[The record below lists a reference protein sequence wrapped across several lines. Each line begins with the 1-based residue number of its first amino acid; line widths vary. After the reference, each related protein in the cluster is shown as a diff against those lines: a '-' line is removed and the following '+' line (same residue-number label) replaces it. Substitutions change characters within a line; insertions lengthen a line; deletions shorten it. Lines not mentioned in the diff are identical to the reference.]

1 MEVVEEKPFEA
12 SDAVDSL
19 NPTSAEAS
27 PGQEAPPASSVTSLP
42 SKGAAALASLPG
54 AASMEVVEEK
64 PFEAS
69 DAVDSLNPTSAEAS
83 PGQEAPPASSVTSLP
98 SKGAA
103 ALASLPRAT
112 SMEVV
117 EAKPQVAQEHV
128 SMSTFQNLASHGQAE
143 SPVSPASSVTYVL
156 PSEEAALSRAASME
170 DATSPSTPERRRLE
184 EGGSFAASFDS
195 GAGDRTSNDKKI
207 EDPFATL
214 LTVIAYCAW
223 PFSIPTWYSL
233 LPLFAGTVALCR
245 LSKPLPIQVR
255 VHMAFYQTLGCFAW
269 YAVVMYDQVREK
281 VSWSQS
287 WVLQKSFP
295 VEDMPHMTGAS
306 QAFLLI
312 LITCLS
318 LFSCADRRGAV
329 LSAELWVLF
338 KLEQVDGQHT
348 PRLSI
353 PLFASRVL
361 VIGCVLVMIIA
372 DVDPGY
378 HGLLVQL
385 GYMTWFVGF
394 VTIGEPGADTLDG
407 LRGNVG
413 VWKVLLVLSSCFQ
426 ASLLVFC
433 GHDSLSLIFRQE
445 CHFVIA
451 LFAALQVNTVRGR
464 VKFDDMSMLQA
475 FASVAL
481 YISCCVFL
489 CLLLT
494 VILIPPP
501 TWLAFILLV
510 IVVAMVWVT
519 HFRVHM
525 LKTVYF
531 GAVTIS
537 RIALPIWFLVYQCE
551 VQKSE
556 RFHFWWFLSSDD
568 LEASR
573 LRLMCLALLALLS
586 RLMGATLESYSEE
599 FGRLMHRSPTSL
611 TAARRLFIADHL
623 APLFF
628 LVCAGVLLLQMHS
641 SAEKSLGHQVALCFL
656 LLILLA
662 GRKWRTAGPVCA
674 VLSCVSL
681 LAQYLQLLG
690 VADWKVLVVWNI
702 KSVCCHI
709 SVVAL
714 ALMQHLLH
722 ERALVVSKILGQ
734 EVEAVEL
741 DSQSSGSGS
750 GLSSAAHN
758 QRKTLIS
765 TCAHDTLATAGQ
777 MHRANSDKD
786 MRLFEYDVQVAACGV
801 MVVGLL
807 HHNMYSLLE
816 ILVAG
821 LFFSSRTSTNVISR
835 RRSRCWMQVM
845 AFTVVLPIILT
856 WLIAPFDSDPSE
868 MLPRISWCNQFT
880 DEGGVIF
887 VNHTLSLCNAS
898 LAPTTCVSQ
907 REACQHGFANWF
919 VFFGWRTS
927 FGIKQGITLFVFIG
941 IVLLCWASNFL
952 TPITTVYEELPVF
965 MNRLRRPNVF
975 ANADPVDSSTSRSS
989 SHVSRLKTWS
999 YSQDS
1004 SDEDSEITPKATLPR
1019 IQAALPTFPLI
1030 QESSSGEK
1038 QPTQGAFRTGFPSSS
1053 RESSLAKDSMS
1064 PKQVVKVVRVQEAID
1079 SDGEDSPSATQVV
1092 KVVGFKDSIDSTG
1105 EDGISEDSSSEFDE
1119 TKEGLG
1125 RLSSMRSSV
1134 SSVQSQFAH
1143 RTYGS
1148 MAKTLSEIAKDFST
1162 ADSSSGTSFQVS
1174 EVIGLV
1180 VVLWLVILSWVT
1192 IIVPFI
1198 MMSEEVTVQCVVQL
1212 WLLFLDLVAVVLAPR
1227 QDEPT
1232 SEMLGA
1238 CNLISRSSVL
1248 MIVILMFYEF
1258 PMFPCLCHHGDT
1270 NGAFLTEDQCAFVAQ
1285 QMRHKQE
1292 AVPLILA
1299 EKSPAQ
1305 ICKEI
1310 GGAKPTPWLL
1320 IIQSFGLRKKNGTAF
1335 GNLSGLFNLLILVV
1349 CSARRCAITRWRNL
1363 LHRALLLLREV
1374 LQRHASWYIQEVV
1387 ARRHTQ
1393 LVSWDTKQEVLLG
1406 KLRRI
1411 VEELRQVRA
1420 IWDHR
1425 RPPLTRGEQQQGKHM
1440 KRLEDMCLKSGVT
1453 KIVVEELMKQFDAAA
1468 CTEAASG
1475 FRVEQTEVSYSDEAD
1490 GEATRKDVMRMWI
1503 TSEVDKLL
1511 HAFLIQR
1518 MLRKQRKI
1526 KLEEEEEAKNKLL
1539 QKCRAL
1545 DPNPPAPGRRRG
1557 GLGQTTRPTGQPTL
1571 RDVEGQ
1577 AEPEGPVDGPVE
1589 EVAQRGWLSQFIYN
1603 FLSDMID
1610 DMVFIGRRD
1619 TSLSEHKQGNS
1630 MFQIFCKALLSQ
1642 INEILVIA
1650 TVLQSYI
1657 SPSIFSAVILF
1668 MALLSLK
1675 QFPHVSLS
1683 YWVRVSKVCF
1693 LTICLKLLFQL
1704 PIFCPDMKPR
1714 FYADQDCVPDAT
1726 WTKYARYIGLRKVGT
1741 PGIAPEL
1748 STYDYGV
1755 SPLTNF
1761 GADFVVFIVVIITQ
1775 IVAMLAGRF
1784 EDPNVLMQQFL
1795 QHDEEGTLS
1804 TFHDSYSFQR
1814 RSLEEHAEEEQLG
1827 FTFSSEG
1834 TSEPSTFFRGGA
1846 ASMRGASRIV
1856 ARISSWNFNPIYH
1869 FRRMRRHIA
1878 RAYRRTWRRIKMQRE
1893 INSLVRRPAKD
1904 LYGFRNVLLVIT
1916 VLCLVQHLKAFLVG
1930 FRTSVLDHFGV
1941 VCFVLF
1947 FLYLI
1952 LDRFLY
1958 TLYRQHPWFGAD
1970 SAASMASKDEV
1981 PIGSENEPPGGSIG
1995 GSVEEQTSQVRSDR
2009 YSDVRST
2016 ARLGQLALLLI
2027 VFVFIQSLWICA
2039 TQRTNFAYLAMTLS
2053 IAVTFRQLYYDVHM
2067 TRGGL
2072 RLTHESTLPWHL
2084 MFLAYMACPFLHEL
2098 RIFIDWTCTRTSLNV
2113 FMWMKLEDAHH
2124 NLVRVRRDMHTRL
2137 YVTAGASRPCGEK
2150 LMMGAGILLLL
2161 CVVLLG
2167 PLISFSDFLVKT
2179 PDVTRSSLSV
2189 RILAKNPT
2197 TQWSEVLFDQ
2207 DTTEMRFHPVNNYTY
2222 IKSLL
2227 GLETL
2232 GAAKTFSFP
2241 AVQYNG
2247 FDISDQR
2254 RRQLADFINMSAEE
2268 VDLELTYTYQINKAT
2283 SSDSPDQVSGST
2295 LTTRDTVSLLK
2306 YKQGIVEVLLGDRVA
2321 FDIPNAIAA
2330 YRYISSFSQ
2339 EQRAESPTR
2348 ALPPRRLPA
2357 RLTLVRSDAV
2367 PSRAEWSFSRARDEN
2382 RDVFKDSEQTCD
2394 FTIEQCREES
2404 CHILFIV
2411 LVGQIALLAE
2421 FFGSSVTAL
2430 YTGFVIVFWRALNG
2444 GFRDRSKFVIYEEMP
2459 DTSMIIDL
2467 ISGIYIARNQGDLMV
2482 EWRLYHEL
2490 LAILRSPELLMLVT
2504 SKTQLVKAREARHG
2518 YRSDDERGMDSQRHD
2533 LVGTAG
2539 EGHLGGEAFKRA
2551 VAALQRRRQ
2560 MMEDEAHGSSHPVE
2574 KGPRASESPS
2584 ANPHQERPSS
2594 SNSFGALRGTSP
2606 TTPWAV
2612 ARRAMMG

>member
-821 LFFSSRTSTNVISR
+821 AFFSSRISAGVISR
-835 RRSRCWMQVM
+835 RRSRCWMQAM
-845 AFTVVLPIILT
+845 ALIVILPNILAS
-856 WLIAPFDSDPSE
+856 LIAPFELGSEASE
-868 MLPRISWCNQFT
+868 MLPQISWCNQFT
-880 DEGGVIF
+880 NQVGVIV
-887 VNHTLSLCNAS
+887 VNHTLSICNAS
-898 LAPTTCVSQ
+898 LAPTTCLSQ
-907 REACQHGFANWF
+907 REACHHGFANWLT
-919 VFFGWRTS
+919 FFSGLASSTKL
-927 FGIKQGITLFVFIG
+927 GINEAITYFIFIG

-1349 CSARRCAITRWRNL
+1349 CSARRCAITRWRHQ
-1363 LHRALLLLREV
+1363 LHRALLLGRDL
-1374 LQRHASWYIQEVV
+1374 LQRHAVWYIQEVV

-1475 FRVEQTEVSYSDEAD
+1475 FRVEQTEVSDSNEAD
-1490 GEATRKDVMRMWI
+1490 GFGDKRKDVMRMWI

-1545 DPNPPAPGRRRG
+1545 DPNPPAPG
-1557 GLGQTTRPTGQPTL
+1557 THPTGQPTP

-1577 AEPEGPVDGPVE
+1577 AEPEGPVEGPVE
-1589 EVAQRGWLSQFIYN
+1589 EKVTQRGWLSQSIYN

-1610 DMVFIGRRD
+1610 DMVFIGRQD
-1619 TSLSEHKQGNS
+1619 TSLWEHKQGNS
-1630 MFQIFCKALLSQ
+1630 MFQICCKALLSQ
-1642 INEILVIA
+1642 INNILVIT
-1650 TVLQSYI
+1650 TVLQSLVF
-1657 SPSIFSAVILF
+1657 PSIFSAVILF

-1904 LYGFRNVLLVIT
+1904 LYGFRNALLLIT
-1916 VLCLVQHLKAFLVG
+1916 FLTLIPRLRDFATG
-1930 FRTSVLDHFGV
+1930 FRTSVLDHWGV
-1941 VCFVLF
+1941 FIMILF
-1947 FLYLI
+1947 FLYVTV
-1952 LDRFLY
+1952 DRFLY

-2016 ARLGQLALLLI
+2016 ARLGQLAILI
-2027 VFVFIQSLWICA
+2027 IAFVFAQWTWI
-2039 TQRTNFAYLAMTLS
+2039 RSPDRLIEYNFCYLAITFSM
-2053 IAVTFRQLYYDVHM
+2053 AVTFRQLYYDVHM

-2072 RLTHESTLPWHL
+2072 RFTHEATLPSHL
-2084 MFLAYMACPFLHEL
+2084 MFLAYMSCPFLHEL

-2150 LMMGAGILLLL
+2150 LMMGAGVLLLL
-2161 CVVLLG
+2161 CVLLLG
-2167 PLISFSDFLVKT
+2167 PLILFSDFLTKT
-2179 PDVTRSSLSV
+2179 PSVAQCSLSV
-2189 RILAKNPT
+2189 RVLATNST
-2197 TQWSEVLFDQ
+2197 TQRSEMLFDQ
-2207 DTTEMRFHPVNNYTY
+2207 DSTEMREFHEVNDYTQ
-2222 IKSLL
+2222 IKTLV

-2232 GAAKTFSFP
+2232 GGAKTFSFP
-2241 AVQYNG
+2241 AVQYNRFG
-2247 FDISDQR
+2247 ISDQR
-2254 RRQLADFINMSAEE
+2254 RRQLADYINMSAET
-2268 VDLELTYTYQINKAT
+2268 VDLELSYYYQFLDGPEQVPSST
-2283 SSDSPDQVSGST
+2283 S
-2295 LTTRDTVSLLK
+2295 TTTDRISLLK
-2306 YKQGIVEVLLGDRVA
+2306 YKQNIVQVLMGDREA
-2321 FDIPNAIAA
+2321 FDIPNAIPA
-2330 YRYISSFSQ
+2330 YRYLSSFS
-2339 EQRAESPTR
+2339 EKHKGESPSK

-2357 RLTLVRSDAV
+2357 RLTLARSHVV
-2367 PSRAEWSFSRARDEN
+2367 PSRSEWSFSRAHDEN
-2382 RDVFKDSEQTCD
+2382 SNVFKDSPPIPD
-2394 FTIEQCREES
+2394 LTIEQCQKET

-2411 LVGQIALLAE
+2411 LVGQIALMSQYT
-2421 FFGSSVTAL
+2421 GQSVTAL
-2430 YTGFVIVFWRALNG
+2430 YMGCSFVIWRALNG
-2444 GFRDRSKFVIYEEMP
+2444 MFRDRSKFVIYEEMP

-2467 ISGIYIARNQGDLMV
+2467 ISGIYIARIQGDLMV

-2504 SKTQLVKAREARHG
+2504 SKTHHVKAREAQYG
-2518 YRSDDERGMDSQRHD
+2518 GRSDDERGMDSQHLDR
-2533 LVGTAG
+2533 TG
-2539 EGHLGGEAFKRA
+2539 EGHRGGFKRA